1 MVDVVDALTRSRMMS
16 GIRGRDTKPELLLR
30 RALHALGFRYRL
42 HGRDLPGRPDIVLP
56 RHRAVVFVHGCFW
69 HRHAGCRY
77 ASTPATRPE
86 FWANKFRKNV
96 ERDLRNQEALLAT
109 AWRVAVVW
117 ECALKK
123 HPAPDIA
130 AALGEWLVSGR
141 AGLFVL
147 EYRSLAAN
155 NGNDPEHAPKGV
167 SSSVDSVQT
176 AMLSQLSVR

>member
-77 ASTPATRPE
+77 ASTPATRPD
-86 FWANKFRKNV
+86 FWADKFRTNV
-96 ERDLRNQEALLAT
+96 ERDLRNQEALLASG
-109 AWRVAVVW
+109 WRVALVW

-123 HPAPDIA
+123 HPAPAIA
-130 AALGEWLVSGR
+130 EALGEWLTSGR

-147 EYRSLAAN
+147 EDRSLPAD
-155 NGNDPEHAPKGV
+155 NGNDPEHPQWA
-167 SSSVDSVQT
+167 
-176 AMLSQLSVR
+176 